1 MQEDEETANGLQ
13 VRGDA
18 FLLII
23 ECNVNYFISNKSN
36 IWIILSIMEDISH
49 RLLWHSVF
57 TYENSGEGQVL

>member
-23 ECNVNYFISNKSN
+23 EYNVNYFISNKSN
-36 IWIILSIMEDISH
+36 I
-49 RLLWHSVF
+49 
-57 TYENSGEGQVL
+57 

>member
-13 VRGDA
+13 VRGDT

-36 IWIILSIMEDISH
+36 I
-49 RLLWHSVF
+49 
-57 TYENSGEGQVL
+57 